1 MIASMMPAAIAA
13 TAGTFVAAAIDA
25 RTGLI
30 PDAVSRGTALVA
42 LVLAAA
48 SGFSA
53 AAFAGAAAVGGML
66 LLLHLLTGG
75 RGLGLGDVKLG
86 IAIGVGLGTPLGVFA
101 LGAAFIAGG
110 AYAIWLL
117 ATKRAR
123 RSDAVRFGPFLAAGT
138 LAAVATP
145 PEWLA

>member
-1 MIASMMPAAIAA
+1 MTPSVIAA
-13 TAGTFVAAAIDA
+13 TAGTLVAAVIDA

-42 LVLAAA
+42 LAFAAA
-48 SGFSA
+48 SGFSP
-53 AAFAGAAAVGGML
+53 AAFAGAAAVGGVL

-75 RGLGLGDVKLG
+75 GGLGLGDVKLG
-86 IAIGVGLGTPLGVFA
+86 IAIGVGLGAPLGVVA

-117 ATKRAR
+117 ATERAHR
-123 RSDAVRFGPFLAAGT
+123 GDAIRFGPFLAAGT
-138 LAAVATP
+138 LAAVLTP

>member
-1 MIASMMPAAIAA
+1 MIAAMMPATIAA
-13 TAGTFVAAAIDA
+13 TAGTLVAALVDA

-42 LVLAAA
+42 LALAAA

-53 AAFAGAAAVGGML
+53 AAFAGAAAVGGVL

-86 IAIGVGLGTPLGVFA
+86 IAIGVGLGAPLGVFA
-101 LGAAFIAGG
+101 LGAAFITGG
-110 AYAIWLL
+110 AYAICLL
-117 ATKRAR
+117 ATNRAR
-123 RSDAVRFGPFLAAGT
+123 RGDAVRFGPFLAAGT
-138 LAAVATP
+138 LAAALTP